1 MCVGGGGG
9 VGEEGK
15 SRGQLEKILWW
26 LKERVV

>member
-1 MCVGGGGG
+1 MCVGGVG

-15 SRGQLEKILWW
+15 SRGQLEIILWW